1 MKTALIVVGVLVAMV
16 FLIGACGVAWG
27 VGVYNSAIT
36 GQNDAKTA
44 WGQVENQYQRRADL
58 VPNLVNT
65 VKGYAAHERGVFE
78 AVTEARS
85 KVSQIK
91 IDPTN
96 ATPEQISAFQKSQGE
111 LTQALSRLLLV
122 VENYPQ
128 LKASENFLALQSQLE
143 GTENR
148 IATERRRYNEVVNTY
163 NKHVQVFPNSLVVSG
178 KFQPLPLFE
187 ADEGARKAPKV
198 DFSGPK

>member
-91 IDPTN
+91 IDPSN
-96 ATPEQISAFQKSQGE
+96 VTPQQLAAYQKAQGE
-111 LTQALSRLLLV
+111 MTQALSRLLLV
-122 VENYPQ
+122 VEN
-128 LKASENFLALQSQLE
+128 
-143 GTENR
+143 
-148 IATERRRYNEVVNTY
+148 
-163 NKHVQVFPNSLVVSG
+163 
-178 KFQPLPLFE
+178 
-187 ADEGARKAPKV
+187 
-198 DFSGPK
+198 

>member
-91 IDPTN
+91 ID
-96 ATPEQISAFQKSQGE
+96 G
-111 LTQALSRLLLV
+111 
-122 VENYPQ
+122 
-128 LKASENFLALQSQLE
+128 
-143 GTENR
+143 
-148 IATERRRYNEVVNTY
+148 
-163 NKHVQVFPNSLVVSG
+163 
-178 KFQPLPLFE
+178 
-187 ADEGARKAPKV
+187 
-198 DFSGPK
+198 